1 MKKFKV
7 ESWFLK
13 SLAAGH
19 ADRTQVLPSCV
30 VEATTPQQAQ
40 EVYAARFQ
48 IPRDY
53 YSLPRAQVDGGRGR
67 RPIPICQ
74 FRVEEAR
81 R

>member
-1 MKKFKV
+1 MKKYKV

-19 ADRTQVLPSCV
+19 ADRLQVLPARV
-30 VEATTPQQAQ
+30 VEAMTPQQAQ

-53 YSLPRAQVDGGRGR
+53 YRLPRAQVDGGRGR

-74 FRVEEAR
+74 FRIEEAR